1 MTATPQRMARLM
13 LAISVLSVCFLD
25 FGAYRQV
32 HLASPNAWMDIIRGT
47 ADAPQQYRVGVV
59 GTAFWLSQHLALGM
73 HYCLTLLD
81 TASLLIAVMSLLRI
95 LERTEVYR
103 DSRVELQWF
112 GAAAFVVLV
121 QYYLAW
127 LFYLQ
132 RPETLPTAMLI
143 ALTLWLW
150 QLDPVTGMRRGAI
163 VVGLLGLALLQSL
176 VRADIACLLNLGI
189 FVATLTPL
197 GKKLSLPRALA
208 AATSLAAAL
217 AAGGVQLYLARVA
230 YPDATYGRVKM
241 WQLRPNL
248 IHATRW
254 PPFILFMLPVVWTI
268 GQVVRRRFAGDAPGV
283 ALLAGAV
290 AYAALWVTIG
300 KIDEVRIFL
309 PFALALAPLTVEM
322 AVLRAGGTR
331 AGKRLEGIRQE

>member
-1 MTATPQRMARLM
+1 MTATTQRLARRIL
-13 LAISVLSVCFLD
+13 VLSLLGVCFLD
-25 FGAYRQV
+25 FSANRLA
-32 HLASPNAWMDIIRGT
+32 HLASPDAGMDIVRGT
-47 ADAPQQYRVGVV
+47 ADAPMQYRVGVV
-59 GTAFWLSQHLALGM
+59 RAAYWMSQHLGLGT

-81 TASLLIAVMSLLRI
+81 TASLLIAGLVLLRV

-103 DSRVELQWF
+103 RAPAMMQWF

-121 QYYLAW
+121 QFDLAW
-127 LFYLQ
+127 LLYLP
-132 RPETLPTAMLI
+132 RPETLPATMLV

-150 QLDPVTGMRRGAI
+150 QLDD
-163 VVGLLGLALLQSL
+163 VGRLQQGLIAAVLLGLALLQGF
-176 VRADIACLLNLGI
+176 VRADVACLMNLGI

-197 GKKLSLPRALA
+197 GKRLSLPRALA
-208 AATSLAAAL
+208 AGTSLTAAL

-248 IHATRW
+248 VHATRW
-254 PPFILFMLPVVWTI
+254 PPFVLFMLPVVWMVE
-268 GQVVRRRFAGDAPGV
+268 QVVRRRFAGDAAGL
-283 ALLAGAV
+283 ALLAGAIV
-290 AYAALWVTIG
+290 YAALWVTIG

-322 AVLRAGGTR
+322 AMLRAEKGAAVEATSG
-331 AGKRLEGIRQE
+331 